1 MNHNGRAKT
10 LHFSNTRTHLF
21 LLSGLVH
28 FGLQKVN
35 EFGLLRNSTFHFH
48 LFVRIENLKIHKNK
62 NKLSPRKKDA
72 FKFGT

>member
-1 MNHNGRAKT
+1 MNHNDWAKSP
-10 LHFSNTRTHLF
+10 HFSNTRTHLF

-48 LFVRIENLKIHKNK
+48 LFMRIENLKIHRNK
-62 NKLSPRKKDA
+62 IKLGPQKKDA